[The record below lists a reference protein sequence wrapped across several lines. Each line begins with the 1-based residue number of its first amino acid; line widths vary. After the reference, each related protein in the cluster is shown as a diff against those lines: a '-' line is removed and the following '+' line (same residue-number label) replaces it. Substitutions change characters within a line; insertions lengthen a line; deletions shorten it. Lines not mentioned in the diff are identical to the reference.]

1 MSAELSLNTPLPSV
15 AGASVNPA
23 DFKNPAEAA
32 KQFEA
37 LLINEMLKSA
47 RAGGSGDWMGTSE
60 DQSGSALSEMAEQQ
74 FAQLLASNGGVG
86 LAKLVVNGLSR
97 ASAERAAKAD
107 ANQ

>member
-1 MSAELSLNTPLPSV
+1 MAELSLNTALPSI
-15 AGASVNPA
+15 AGAGVKPA
-23 DFKNPAEAA
+23 DFKNPEEAA

-47 RAGGSGDWMGTSE
+47 HAGDSGEWMGASE

>member
-1 MSAELSLNTPLPSV
+1 MPAELSLNTAFPSV
-15 AGASVNPA
+15 AGAGVKPSDFKDPA
-23 DFKNPAEAA
+23 DAA

-47 RAGGSGDWMGTSE
+47 HASGSGDWMGASE

-86 LAKLVVNGLSR
+86 LAKLVANGLSR

>member
-1 MSAELSLNTPLPSV
+1 MSTELSLNTAMPSI
-15 AGASVNPA
+15 ASPGMKPSDVK
-23 DFKNPAEAA
+23 DPAEAA

-47 RAGGSGDWMGTSE
+47 HAGGSGDWMGTSE

-86 LAKLVVNGLSR
+86 LAKLVANGLSR
-97 ASAERAAKAD
+97 ASAERAVKAD